1 MGAEVDDSWDWQET
15 LATAFSEGDA
25 ETDDELSFDAPI
37 EVRLDRDAIT
47 LEARLRTDARDLL
60 PDMLSS
66 LLCDLAA
73 AHDVSLP
80 QPVVA
85 AFLGSAVEEEWAPLL
100 RGTPPVPPVD
110 GGLRLTV
117 PAPVARLGA
126 CGALVRAGEVVAH
139 IVQPRE
145 GQAGRDVRGHVV
157 EPRRPRNG
165 RPPLGPGV
173 AVGADGATIVATVD
187 GETLYRQ
194 ARLCVAEGRV
204 IAAADLPDVT
214 MFDEDTGHLLVIGDL
229 APGRVISAA
238 GSITIHGDVIGATV
252 ESRAGDVVVTGSVT
266 GTPDFPARLSAGGAA
281 WFGTLCHAEVE
292 AGGDAGLSAG
302 TIRHSTLRAGGVLH
316 LHGRLG
322 ECLSDGATVRA
333 DAGLRLAGACRAM
346 ESAGVASARLMTDL
360 PARLWRLT
368 GSATAGEAI
377 RCRVVGASVDGLRCH
392 LGTRAGHVGVGDDVA
407 IATELPLD
415 GAGAVPFLARG
426 YVTGMVGE
434 TTATAVIALADIG
447 TADAERLSAYC
458 HTLFSRR
465 LVALPVSE
473 RPLDAATAAQWYAAL
488 HALLQES
495 PHD

>member
-15 LATAFSEGDA
+15 LATALTEEAAGS
-25 ETDDELSFDAPI
+25 DDELAFDAPV

-60 PDMLSS
+60 PDMLAS
-66 LLCDLAA
+66 LLHALAA

-80 QPVVA
+80 QPVVDS
-85 AFLGSAVEEEWAPLL
+85 FLGSAVEEEWITLQ

-110 GGLRLTV
+110 GGLRLAV

-126 CGALVRAGEVVAH
+126 CGAVVRAGEVIAH

-204 IAAADLPDVT
+204 VAAADLPDVAT
-214 MFDEDTGHLLVIGDL
+214 LDEDTRPLFVVGGLT
-229 APGRVISAA
+229 PGRVISAA

-252 ESRAGDVVVTGSVT
+252 ESRAGDVVVAGSVT

-281 WFGTLCHAEVE
+281 WSGTLCHAEVE

-316 LHGRLG
+316 LHTRLD

-333 DAGLRLAGACRAM
+333 GAGLRLAGACGTID
-346 ESAGVASARLMTDL
+346 SAGATSARLVTDL

-368 GSATAGEAI
+368 RGATDGEATP
-377 RCRVVGASVDGLRCH
+377 CRVVGASVDVLRCH
-392 LGTRAGHVGVGDDVA
+392 LGARAGHVGVGDDVA
-407 IATELPLD
+407 IATAFPLD
-415 GAGAVPFLARG
+415 GAGAVPFLARAH
-426 YVTGMVGE
+426 VTGMVGE
-434 TTATAVIALADIG
+434 TTAVIALTDIG

-465 LVALPVSE
+465 LIALPVSE
-473 RPLDAATAAQWYAAL
+473 RPLDAVAAAQWYAAL

-495 PHD
+495 P